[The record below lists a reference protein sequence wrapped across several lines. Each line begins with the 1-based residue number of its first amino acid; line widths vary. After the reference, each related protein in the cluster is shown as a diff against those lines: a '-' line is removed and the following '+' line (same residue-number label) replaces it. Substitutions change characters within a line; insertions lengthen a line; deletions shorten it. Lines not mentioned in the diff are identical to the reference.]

1 MRKQESKKFNKP
13 LVFTI
18 VILALFISVIS
29 IEIITITLNTKN
41 SEKLLDSYMPNMKAY
56 KYYSID
62 DSKFS
67 KVDVTDE
74 TQIGEMCSDGC
85 NLKVNYQGLNYYYM
99 IIYKDNSYR
108 LNLIKDNHVI
118 VSSENLGES
127 INQAYFKIYKGYLVF
142 YNQIEYDGYDYD
154 YALVSDKDS
163 TTDEFTSLNSKEL
176 EFTDDGIIYYY
187 DSCTSDQGS
196 KKIKAIRNPFNI
208 SPKVLGS
215 ESVEFPWC

>member
-118 VSSENLGES
+118 V
-127 INQAYFKIYKGYLVF
+127 I
-142 YNQIEYDGYDYD
+142 
-154 YALVSDKDS
+154 
-163 TTDEFTSLNSKEL
+163 
-176 EFTDDGIIYYY
+176 
-187 DSCTSDQGS
+187 
-196 KKIKAIRNPFNI
+196 
-208 SPKVLGS
+208 
-215 ESVEFPWC
+215 